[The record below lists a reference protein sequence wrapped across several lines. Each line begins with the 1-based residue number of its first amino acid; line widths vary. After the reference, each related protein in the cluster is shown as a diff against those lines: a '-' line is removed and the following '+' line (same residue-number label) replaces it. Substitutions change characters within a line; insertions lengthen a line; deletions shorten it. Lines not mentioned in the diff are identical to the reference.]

1 MNYDTM
7 TVDELRNHYDILLL
21 EEAILKKLGTVEA
34 LMNLETDKELVFAAL
49 RKAAV
54 REASVGKL
62 VFGTHEIPDVVNTD
76 LSHIETTIRFDW
88 CENER
93 HPDAL
98 TEDLLLIPTPKETP

>member
-1 MNYDTM
+1 MNYGSM
-7 TVDELRNHYDILLL
+7 SVHELVGELA
-21 EEAILKKLGTVEA
+21 ELGTGPVVRFEPIDWGTVT
-34 LMNLETDKELVFAAL
+34 LIESAL
-49 RKAAV
+49 RKAVV